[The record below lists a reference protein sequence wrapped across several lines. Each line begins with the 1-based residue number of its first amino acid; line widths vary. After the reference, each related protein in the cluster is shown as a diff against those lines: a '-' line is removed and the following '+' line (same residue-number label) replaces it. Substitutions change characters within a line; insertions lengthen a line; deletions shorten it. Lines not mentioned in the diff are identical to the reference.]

1 MQKKIIW
8 AFFISLLSTNATL
21 HAQDLTGIW
30 QQIDDK
36 TGSPKALIE
45 IQKDNNGSF
54 SGKIKKITPR
64 AGYTPKEKCINC
76 PAPYTNKPIIGMQVI
91 SGLKTEDQ
99 INYTN
104 GKIIDPVSGK
114 FYRLKGKISTNGKKL
129 FLRGYMGVSA
139 VGRSQTW
146 LRVE

>member
-1 MQKKIIW
+1 MKKVFGAILITL
-8 AFFISLLSTNATL
+8 ISTSTFS
-21 HAQDLTGIW
+21 QDITGTW
-30 QQIDDK
+30 RYIDDK
-36 TGSPKALIE
+36 TGEPKGLVKMEKQANGTYAGTAL
-45 IQKDNNGSF
+45 KA
-54 SGKIKKITPR
+54 TPR
-64 AGYTPKEKCINC
+64 PGYTPKEFCTNC

-114 FYRLKGKISTNGKKL
+114 LYSLKGKVSPNGKKL
-129 FLRGYMGVSA
+129 FLRGYIGVSA

>member
-1 MQKKIIW
+1 MKTIFGIICIVLFSSSAIAENIVGTW
-8 AFFISLLSTNATL
+8 RYM
-21 HAQDLTGIW
+21 
-30 QQIDDK
+30 DDK
-36 TGSPKALIE
+36 TGEAKGLVKIEQQANGTYAGTALKA
-45 IQKDNNGSF
+45 
-54 SGKIKKITPR
+54 TPR
-64 AGYTPKEKCINC
+64 AGYIPKEFCTNC

>member
-1 MQKKIIW
+1 
-8 AFFISLLSTNATL
+8 
-21 HAQDLTGIW
+21 
-30 QQIDDK
+30 
-36 TGSPKALIE
+36 
-45 IQKDNNGSF
+45 
-54 SGKIKKITPR
+54 
-64 AGYTPKEKCINC
+64 
-76 PAPYTNKPIIGMQVI
+76 MQVI

>member
-1 MQKKIIW
+1 MKKVFGAILITL
-8 AFFISLLSTNATL
+8 ISTSVFS
-21 HAQDLTGIW
+21 QDITGTW
-30 QQIDDK
+30 RYIDDK
-36 TGSPKALIE
+36 TGEPKGLVKMEKQANGTYAGTAL
-45 IQKDNNGSF
+45 KA
-54 SGKIKKITPR
+54 TPR
-64 AGYTPKEKCINC
+64 PGYTPKEFCTNC

-114 FYRLKGKISTNGKKL
+114 LYSLKGKVSPNGKKL
-129 FLRGYMGVSA
+129 FLRGYIGVSA

>member
-1 MQKKIIW
+1 MKKVFGAI
-8 AFFISLLSTNATL
+8 FITLISTSVLS
-21 HAQDLTGIW
+21 QDITGTW
-30 QQIDDK
+30 RYIDDK
-36 TGSPKALIE
+36 TGEPKGLVKMEKQANGTYAGTAL
-45 IQKDNNGSF
+45 KA
-54 SGKIKKITPR
+54 TPR
-64 AGYTPKEKCINC
+64 PGYTPKEFCTNC

-114 FYRLKGKISTNGKKL
+114 LYSLKGKVSPNGKKL
-129 FLRGYMGVSA
+129 FLRGYIGVSA

>member
-1 MQKKIIW
+1 MKKVFGAI
-8 AFFISLLSTNATL
+8 FITLISTSVFS
-21 HAQDLTGIW
+21 QDITGTW
-30 QQIDDK
+30 RYIDDK
-36 TGSPKALIE
+36 TGEPKGLVKMEKQANGTYAGTAL
-45 IQKDNNGSF
+45 KA
-54 SGKIKKITPR
+54 TPR
-64 AGYTPKEKCINC
+64 PGYTPKEFCTNC

-114 FYRLKGKISTNGKKL
+114 LYSLKGKVSPNGKKL
-129 FLRGYMGVSA
+129 FLRGYIGVSA

>member
-1 MQKKIIW
+1 MKTIFGIICI
-8 AFFISLLSTNATL
+8 ALLSSSAI
-21 HAQDLTGIW
+21 AQNIVGTW
-30 QQIDDK
+30 RYIDDK
-36 TGSPKALIE
+36 TGEAKGLVKIEQQADGTYAGTAL
-45 IQKDNNGSF
+45 KS
-54 SGKIKKITPR
+54 TPR
-64 AGYTPKEKCINC
+64 VGYTPKEFCTNC

>member
-1 MQKKIIW
+1 MKKVFGAILI
-8 AFFISLLSTNATL
+8 TL
-21 HAQDLTGIW
+21 INTITFSQDITGTW
-30 QQIDDK
+30 RYIDDK
-36 TGSPKALIE
+36 TGEPKGLVKMEKQANGTYAGTAL
-45 IQKDNNGSF
+45 KA
-54 SGKIKKITPR
+54 TPR
-64 AGYTPKEKCINC
+64 PGYTPKEFCTNC

-114 FYRLKGKISTNGKKL
+114 LYSLKGKVSPNGKKL
-129 FLRGYMGVSA
+129 FLRGYIGVSA

>member
-1 MQKKIIW
+1 MKKIFGAI
-8 AFFISLLSTNATL
+8 FITLISTSIFS
-21 HAQDLTGIW
+21 QDITGTW
-30 QQIDDK
+30 RYIDDK
-36 TGSPKALIE
+36 TGEPKGLVKIEKQANGTYAGTAL
-45 IQKDNNGSF
+45 KA
-54 SGKIKKITPR
+54 TPR
-64 AGYTPKEKCINC
+64 PGYTPKEFCTNC

-114 FYRLKGKISTNGKKL
+114 LYSLKGKVSPNGKKL
-129 FLRGYMGVSA
+129 FLRGYIGVSA

>member
-1 MQKKIIW
+1 MKKVFGAILITL
-8 AFFISLLSTNATL
+8 ISTNTFS
-21 HAQDLTGIW
+21 QDITGTW
-30 QQIDDK
+30 RYIDDK
-36 TGSPKALIE
+36 TGEPKGLVKMEKQANGTYAGTAL
-45 IQKDNNGSF
+45 KA
-54 SGKIKKITPR
+54 TPR
-64 AGYTPKEKCINC
+64 PGYTPKEFCTNC

-114 FYRLKGKISTNGKKL
+114 LYSLKGKVSPNGKKL
-129 FLRGYMGVSA
+129 FLRGYIGVSA

>member
-1 MQKKIIW
+1 MKTIFGIICI
-8 AFFISLLSTNATL
+8 ALFSSSTMAENIVGT
-21 HAQDLTGIW
+21 W
-30 QQIDDK
+30 RYIDDK
-36 TGSPKALIE
+36 TGEAKGLVKIEQQANGTYAGTALKA
-45 IQKDNNGSF
+45 
-54 SGKIKKITPR
+54 TPR
-64 AGYTPKEKCINC
+64 AGYIPKEFCTNC

-114 FYRLKGKISTNGKKL
+114 VYRLKGRISTNGKKL

-139 VGRSQTW
+139 VGRNQTW

>member
-1 MQKKIIW
+1 MKKVFGAI
-8 AFFISLLSTNATL
+8 FITLISTSVFS
-21 HAQDLTGIW
+21 QDITGTW
-30 QQIDDK
+30 RYIDDK
-36 TGSPKALIE
+36 TGEPKGLVKMEKQANGTYAGTAL
-45 IQKDNNGSF
+45 KA
-54 SGKIKKITPR
+54 TPR
-64 AGYTPKEKCINC
+64 PGYTPKEFCTNC

-114 FYRLKGKISTNGKKL
+114 LYSLKGKVSPNGKKL
-129 FLRGYMGVSA
+129 FLRGYIGVSA

-146 LRVE
+146 LRGE

>member
-1 MQKKIIW
+1 MKKVFGAI
-8 AFFISLLSTNATL
+8 FITLISTSVFS
-21 HAQDLTGIW
+21 QDITGTW
-30 QQIDDK
+30 RYIDDK
-36 TGSPKALIE
+36 TGEPKGLVKMEKQANGTYAGTAL
-45 IQKDNNGSF
+45 KA
-54 SGKIKKITPR
+54 TPR
-64 AGYTPKEKCINC
+64 PGYTPKEFCTNC

-114 FYRLKGKISTNGKKL
+114 LYSLKGKVSPNGKKL
-129 FLRGYMGVSA
+129 FLRGYIGVSA
-139 VGRSQTW
+139 VGRSQTL

>member
-1 MQKKIIW
+1 MKKVFGVI
-8 AFFISLLSTNATL
+8 FITLISTSVFS
-21 HAQDLTGIW
+21 QDITGTW
-30 QQIDDK
+30 RYIDDK
-36 TGSPKALIE
+36 TGEPKGLVKMEKQANGTYAGTAL
-45 IQKDNNGSF
+45 KA
-54 SGKIKKITPR
+54 TPR
-64 AGYTPKEKCINC
+64 PGYTPKEFCTNC

-114 FYRLKGKISTNGKKL
+114 LYSLKGKVSPNGKKL
-129 FLRGYMGVSA
+129 FLRGYIGVSA